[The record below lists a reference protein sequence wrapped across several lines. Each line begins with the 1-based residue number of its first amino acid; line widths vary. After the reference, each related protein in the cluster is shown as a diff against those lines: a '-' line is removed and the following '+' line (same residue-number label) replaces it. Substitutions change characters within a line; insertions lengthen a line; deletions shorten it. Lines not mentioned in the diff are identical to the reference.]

1 MVVKH
6 VLCKSKMSVF
16 INFIQYVEVKNNIMK
31 NILIIAFFAISI
43 ACNGQVTVTKPL
55 YSYDPDTYQNGTYY
69 EDLNNVLGYYEGTWK
84 GTLDTKEYT
93 FVFVKFIQQL
103 NGVLGSNNYNYEDE
117 LMIKY
122 QVKDITTNEIL
133 YSDFNITNY
142 DDFKITG
149 LALKYG
155 LFNFW
160 YKNRVPNYC
169 LNSIEFILIKINGQP
184 NQLRFDNVWYD
195 YYDSSNCPF
204 ADQQS
209 IPSFIPNTEMIFTK
223 Q

>member
-1 MVVKH
+1 
-6 VLCKSKMSVF
+6 
-16 INFIQYVEVKNNIMK
+16 MK

-55 YSYDPDTYQNGTYY
+55 YSYDPDTHQNGTYY

-84 GTLDTKEYT
+84 GTLENKEYT
-93 FVFVKFIQQL
+93 FVFTK
-103 NGVLGSNNYNYEDE
+103 VLQKQIGNNLEAYEYRDE
-117 LMIKY
+117 LKVKY
-122 QVKDITTNEIL
+122 QVKDLTTNQIL
-133 YSDFNITNY
+133 YSDLNISNY
-142 DDFKITG
+142 NDFKITSV
-149 LALKYG
+149 ALMNG
-155 LFNFW
+155 VFSFW

-169 LNSIEFILIKINGQP
+169 LNSIEFNLIKINGQP

-195 YYDSSNCPF
+195 YFDSSNCPY